1 LDLPAFPELTDE
13 ILHAIAARHGAASVS
28 RLPEVGIFN
37 AVFLLGEDLVLR
49 VPRDHPTFIAAA
61 RKEAVAAPAARA
73 AGALTPRL
81 VDFDDRHE
89 FLPVP
94 FLVYE
99 RVQGEP
105 LGGFDL
111 EPARTPEVWRAVG
124 RDLAL
129 VHTGIAPEG
138 PVAALE
144 LEVLDDDPRL
154 LAEEVAAEGQ
164 FTALEA
170 RWLTRW
176 LDDLAP
182 VALAPVTERLLHGDV
197 QATNVMVDPK
207 SLEYLALIDWG
218 SAGWGDPAQD
228 FAGFPLR
235 AVPWVLAGHRE
246 VAPVDGDET
255 VEARILW
262 RHIQL
267 SLWLLRRGPQP
278 GRSWAERPVAM
289 FVEVLQFFLEG
300 PGDRWRA
307 LAPPV
312 STLGV

>member
-1 LDLPAFPELTDE
+1 LDLPPFPDLTAEVLDV
-13 ILHAIAARHGAASVS
+13 ITTRHGVASVA

-49 VPRDHPTFIAAA
+49 VPRDHPNFIAAA
-61 RKEAVAAPAARA
+61 LKEAIAAPAARA
-73 AGALTPRL
+73 AGVHTPRL
-81 VDFDDRHE
+81 VDFDDRRDL
-89 FLPVP
+89 LPVP

-99 RVQGEP
+99 RVRGEP
-105 LGGFDL
+105 LGGLDL
-111 EPARTPEVWRAVG
+111 EPACTPEVWRVVG

-129 VHTGIAPEG
+129 VHTGIAAEG
-138 PVAALE
+138 PVAELE
-144 LEVLDDDPRL
+144 VEVLDDDPRL
-154 LAEEVAAEGQ
+154 LAEDAAAVGQ
-164 FTALEA
+164 FTGVEA

-176 LDDLAP
+176 LDELAP
-182 VALAPVTERLLHGDV
+182 AALTPVTECLLHGDV
-197 QATNVMVDPK
+197 QATNVMVASG

-218 SAGWGDPAQD
+218 SAGWGDPAWD

-262 RHIQL
+262 RHLQL
-267 SLWLLRRGPQP
+267 SLWLLRRSPQP

-289 FVEVLQFFLEG
+289 FTEVLRFFLEG
-300 PGDRWRA
+300 PGDRWRK
-307 LAPPV
+307 LAPPA
-312 STLGV
+312 GG